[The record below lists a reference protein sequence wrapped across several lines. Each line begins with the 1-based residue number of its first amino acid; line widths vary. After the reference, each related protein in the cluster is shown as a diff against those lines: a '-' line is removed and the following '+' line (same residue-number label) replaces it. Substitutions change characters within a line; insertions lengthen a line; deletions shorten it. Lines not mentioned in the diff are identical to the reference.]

1 MTPSRQ
7 LDGDPKKDPCDP
19 SAVFLEWAD
28 VLNYPKAPKA
38 SRGCPHN
45 GHSPGAW
52 EMPPPPSQLPRPEG
66 RAPAEDGS
74 RGVLPASA
82 GFCGSRVLGLWPWP
96 PPLPLSP
103 NEGQGDWVKEPP
115 SKEAPVLRLWVHV
128 NVGGTSLDPAPCS
141 SQFGFSQ
148 DLPRGAPLTGRDTGI
163 AAGHSAGHPWG
174 ADHCATQL
182 SPLPDA
188 RGGSVR
194 MGLETAFPQLSPAP
208 GPRLLPVH
216 SSSTKTWLP
225 PSRPLGTGFT
235 NPERSPRQGCVVP
248 SSPAATLRI
257 PRAWAPGAAPR
268 P

>member
-1 MTPSRQ
+1 
-7 LDGDPKKDPCDP
+7 
-19 SAVFLEWAD
+19 
-28 VLNYPKAPKA
+28 
-38 SRGCPHN
+38 
-45 GHSPGAW
+45 
-52 EMPPPPSQLPRPEG
+52 MPPPPSQLRRPEG

-74 RGVLPASA
+74 RGVLPAPA
-82 GFCGSRVLGLWPWP
+82 GFCGSRVLGLRPWP

-103 NEGQGDWVKEPP
+103 NEEQGDWVKEPP

-194 MGLETAFPQLSPAP
+194 MGLETASPQLSLAP

-216 SSSTKTWLP
+216 SSSTKTWLDPTACRPQYWDISGQTTKKTGTQSHPSADRLHNDILSPKAP
-225 PSRPLGTGFT
+225 PDIPLDRVLHREG
-235 NPERSPRQGCVVP
+235 
-248 SSPAATLRI
+248 
-257 PRAWAPGAAPR
+257 
-268 P
+268 